1 MLIWY
6 TEGVQKMN
14 SFFDSIAWNTFM
26 LVVLGVIAAITG
38 EIVTFI
44 MLGFVL
50 ISLANINRHLKEIS
64 KKMNKQ
70 R

>member
-1 MLIWY
+1 
-6 TEGVQKMN
+6 
-14 SFFDSIAWNTFM
+14 M

-64 KKMNKQ
+64 KNINKQ